1 MGARAWG
8 AAGVRSFAGAMTAL
22 TVMNEIRDP
31 QNNLV
36 ALRGKARA
44 MSDESP
50 YWISE
55 PMRSQRNWPRS

>member
-1 MGARAWG
+1 
-8 AAGVRSFAGAMTAL
+8 MTAL